1 MIDISLMIEGQ
12 NGLNWP
18 IWKKLVG
25 EVEQLGFAG
34 LFRSDHFTNPEP
46 PDKDALEMAVSLT
59 YLADH
64 TQHIHFGPLVAP
76 VSFRDPI
83 MLVRQAAAI
92 DDLSAGR
99 MILGVGAG
107 WQEREHSMFGY
118 DLGDVPTRMGR
129 LTEAL
134 DVITLLLRNDE
145 PVSYEG
151 QFFQLREAQLLPR
164 SQHQAG
170 PRILIGGNGPKRTL
184 PLVARYADIWNAVFV
199 SPEAFKDLSAQLDT
213 LLLAAGRQPADVK
226 RTLMTAL
233 RGSTEQQ
240 IAQIQAY
247 AQAGV
252 EELMWQWPDVTDL
265 AGIHTFASEV
275 LPHV

>member
-1 MIDISLMIEGQ
+1 MVDISLMIEGQ

-18 IWKKLVG
+18 IWKKLVE
-25 EVEQLGFAG
+25 EVEKLGFAG

-46 PDKDALEMAVSLT
+46 PEQDALEMVVSLT

-76 VSFRDPI
+76 ISFRDPI

-107 WQEREHSMFGY
+107 WQEHEHAMFGY
-118 DLGDVPTRMGR
+118 DLGTVPTRMKR

-145 PVSYEG
+145 PVSYAG
-151 QFFQLREAQLLPR
+151 QFFQLREAQLQPR
-164 SQHQAG
+164 PQYRAG

-184 PLVARYADIWNAVFV
+184 PLAARYADIWNAVFV
-199 SPEAFKDLSAQLDT
+199 SPEAFQDLSSQLDT

-233 RGSTEQQ
+233 HGNAEEQ

-252 EELMWQWPDVTDL
+252 EELMWQWPDLTDL
-265 AGIHTFASEV
+265 TGIRAFASEV
-275 LPHV
+275 LPHL